1 MSSIEGDSWLG
12 HKLIRN
18 PAIVTADVHKAFG
31 YAKMLGEN
39 RCMFKMICSADPH
52 LDYIP
57 QKLIN
62 WALKNVIYVYLGYI
76 GQKAKNLPD
85 EYKKLIEE
93 KKEYYD
99 ELIRRIEML

>member
-1 MSSIEGDSWLG
+1 M
-12 HKLIRN
+12 
-18 PAIVTADVHKAFG
+18 
-31 YAKMLGEN
+31 
-39 RCMFKMICSADPH
+39 KMICNADPH

-62 WALKNVIYVYLGYI
+62 WALKNVIYVYLSYI
-76 GQKAKNLPD
+76 GKKAQNLPE

-99 ELIRRIEML
+99 ELIRRIEMLDS

>member
-1 MSSIEGDSWLG
+1 
-12 HKLIRN
+12 
-18 PAIVTADVHKAFG
+18 
-31 YAKMLGEN
+31 MLGEN
-39 RCMFKMICSADPH
+39 RCMMKMICNADPH
-52 LDYIP
+52 MDYIP

-93 KKEYYD
+93 KKDYYD